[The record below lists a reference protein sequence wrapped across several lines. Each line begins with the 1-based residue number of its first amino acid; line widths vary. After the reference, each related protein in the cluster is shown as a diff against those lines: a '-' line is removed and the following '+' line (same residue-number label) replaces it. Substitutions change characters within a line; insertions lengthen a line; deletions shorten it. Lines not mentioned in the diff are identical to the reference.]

1 MSAQNSVAPP
11 AVVQELE
18 AIFSVLPDAE
28 LLNALRGPKRRG
40 RPGHD
45 PKVLWRCF
53 ITRYVLGIESISALR
68 RRLGDNPYIAQACG
82 IKSPETMPSQP
93 TLSRFGAKMA
103 KRPFANMVRNVQRE
117 LTRRL
122 YETLPGFG
130 RTVAIDSTDLKGWS
144 NPSKKGKKRSKVR
157 RHPVKPGRISDTD
170 AGWSVKTN
178 TRGNKGYTWGFKA
191 HIICDAHYELPIVV
205 DTTPGNFHDVRK
217 AGGMLMQARRV
228 TGKFMPEYFLADAG
242 YSSKA
247 LRHMLRRQF
256 KAEPVIDP
264 NPTHRRALKEWREEY
279 NEIKKARTSVERLN
293 ARLKGFFA
301 LDHLRVRGNTKV
313 KLHAH
318 LSVMALQARAL
329 AFPEHLRQCVRSV
342 A

>member
-1 MSAQNSVAPP
+1 MPAYNSVTSPP
-11 AVVQELE
+11 VVQELE
-18 AIFSVLPDAE
+18 AIFSVLPDAV
-28 LLNALRGPKRRG
+28 LLAALRGPKRRG

-45 PKVLWRCF
+45 PTLLWRCF
-53 ITRYVLGIESISALR
+53 VTRYVLGIESVSALLR
-68 RRLGDNPYIAQACG
+68 LLGDNPYIAQACG
-82 IKSPETMPSQP
+82 IESQVVLPSHP
-93 TLSRFGAKMA
+93 THSRIGTKMA
-103 KRPFANMVRNVQRE
+103 RHPFANMVRNVQRE
-117 LTRRL
+117 LTRRM
-122 YETLPGFG
+122 YETLPDLG
-130 RTVAIDSTDLKGWS
+130 RTVAIDSTDLKGWN
-144 NPSKKGKKRSKVR
+144 NPSKKGKSRTRVK
-157 RHPVKPGRISDTD
+157 RHPAKPGRVSDTD

-178 TRGNKGYTWGFKA
+178 TRGNKGYTWGFRA

-293 ARLKGFFA
+293 GRLKGFFA